1 MENISNSYTA
11 QEDRDQKLRISNVIY
26 RAIIVFLSFF
36 IIIVTVLVIGLFK
49 KVSFIPEEISSV
61 IFETVICT
69 HCEDEEEMVE
79 KSSLL
84 KNIGWTY
91 YEYPDLGF
99 SVELPS
105 FSLENKDLAQAPL
118 SNYKWEI
125 YTFND
130 EVNPPEVFYNYY
142 GGTQISFAPTETEG
156 YDCEEGCL
164 GEAYIYLDY
173 YQNKE
178 KFDIDQVKSEF
189 IKYVTKIQ
197 KEMNTENRYNIE
209 MKSIGGAE
217 GFTYDY
223 QAGSLGSNVGYVVL
237 SNDYIVHVKK
247 YVYSKGENLDIVNK
261 VLSSIRY
268 R

>member
-99 SVELPS
+99 SVELG
-105 FSLENKDLAQAPL
+105 N
-118 SNYKWEI
+118 
-125 YTFND
+125 
-130 EVNPPEVFYNYY
+130 
-142 GGTQISFAPTETEG
+142 
-156 YDCEEGCL
+156 
-164 GEAYIYLDY
+164 IYL
-173 YQNKE
+173 
-178 KFDIDQVKSEF
+178 
-189 IKYVTKIQ
+189 
-197 KEMNTENRYNIE
+197 
-209 MKSIGGAE
+209 
-217 GFTYDY
+217 
-223 QAGSLGSNVGYVVL
+223 
-237 SNDYIVHVKK
+237 
-247 YVYSKGENLDIVNK
+247 
-261 VLSSIRY
+261 
-268 R
+268 